1 MLSLFGGLHGLA
13 AMIEMAS
20 IIALLAWF
28 AVKQTPELSRRTVWI
43 IGACWVFFI
52 TAEFWVLG
60 PFSFVHIN
68 EEGEVV
74 IPLYMYLAR
83 WHDGGRLAHGIAG
96 DADAYTMLVDSMTGL
111 SPGVILFKLFP
122 PWMAIGVHKILLSGV
137 AFWGTYL
144 LTRCAGGADRWTAVA
159 AAAAYS
165 VAHEYMVTATL
176 TMGFLSFGVIPLAVY
191 ILVFRLTKERYF
203 PAVIVLSGVISLS
216 VTPTHSGLALGLG
229 LILGWFAN
237 RAVRPGRFLA
247 AIALLIFAVLLN
259 WHEKLFAFVQM
270 APLSYRGAV
279 TDFGSSA
286 AHTLN
291 LAIKY
296 FWLAPEAALLSV
308 VIIGVLWF
316 GDRRLALK
324 ALALCVA
331 GLLVGPMLLSIP
343 WQATPFPYLRGFD
356 FNYTSFAYPVLLSL
370 IAGWAVNHGGR
381 ILRFGRSRLAIPA
394 VFLIAVAGGQAA
406 WLKTFHLTQW
416 LGVGGQTIYRNYPN
430 LAQRDWAPERLF
442 RSVTIPYRMDPDT
455 IAAYGLESFDG
466 LTNVRFKSKV
476 LFWEKSMPRSNQA
489 VDTGYLYVTSHDFMN
504 FLCCRLYD
512 ATTILKLDALRFG
525 NVEFVISALPLYG
538 GGLEQ
543 VSGPRQ
549 GTVPP
554 RQGEPLMDKVAGFL
568 RLIFVPTNAYVYK
581 IPDPLPRAFAARGMI
596 VGDIQPNDEA
606 DYDALI
612 AQALDRRVVVSSDDA
627 GIIGGPLKNLPEGQ
641 VLSVK
646 KAFEG
651 YDIRVNMPGGGV
663 VVVNSPWAPFWQAE
677 AADRRLRVVAANAI
691 HSAIVVPPGVTLIK
705 FRYVRP
711 MLREVIFGNSIRHS
725 EAPAG

>member
-1 MLSLFGGLHGLA
+1 MLSLLGGLHGLT

-20 IIALLAWF
+20 IIALLVWF
-28 AVKQTPELSRRTVWI
+28 AVKPVGELSRRSVWI
-43 IGACWVFFI
+43 IGTCWVLFI
-52 TAEFWVLG
+52 TGEFWMLG

-68 EEGEVV
+68 DEGEVV

-83 WHDGGRLAHGIAG
+83 WHDGGRLAHGIVG
-96 DADAYTMLVDSMTGL
+96 DTDAYTMLVGSMTGI
-111 SPGVILFKLFP
+111 SPGVLLFKLFP
-122 PWMAIGVHKILLSGV
+122 PWMAIGVHKIVLSGV

-144 LTRCAGGADRWTAVA
+144 LTRRGGCADRWTAVA

-176 TMGFLSFGVIPLAVY
+176 TMGFLSYGVIPLAVY
-191 ILVFRLTKERYF
+191 IFVFRLTKERYF
-203 PAVIVLSGVISLS
+203 PAVIALSGVISLS

-237 RAVRPGRFLA
+237 RAARPGRFLA
-247 AIALLIFAVLLN
+247 AIAVLIFAVLLN
-259 WHEKLFAFVQM
+259 WHEKLFAFIQM
-270 APLSYRGAV
+270 APLSYRGTV
-279 TDFGSSA
+279 TDISPGVT
-286 AHTLN
+286 HTFN
-291 LAIKY
+291 MAIKY

-308 VIIGVLWF
+308 GVLGVLWL
-316 GDRRLALK
+316 GDRRLFLG
-324 ALALCVA
+324 ALALSVA
-331 GLLVGPMLLSIP
+331 GLLAGPMLLSIP
-343 WQATPFPYLRGFD
+343 WHATPLPYLSGFD

-381 ILRFGRSRLAIPA
+381 TLRFGRSRLAIPA
-394 VFLIAVAGGQAA
+394 VFLIAVAGGQAV

-416 LGVGGQTIYRNYPN
+416 LGMGGQTIYRNYPN

-476 LFWEKSMPRSNQA
+476 LFWEKAMPRTNRA
-489 VDTGYLYVTSHDFMN
+489 VGTGYLYVTSHDFMN
-504 FLCCRLYD
+504 FLCCRSYD

-525 NVEFVISALPLYG
+525 NVEFVISALALGG

-543 VSGPRQ
+543 VSGPRP

-554 RQGEPLMDKVAGFL
+554 RHGEPLMDKVAGFL
-568 RLIFVPTNAYVYK
+568 RLIFEPTNAYVYR
-581 IPDPLPRAFAARGMI
+581 IPDPLPRAFAARGVI
-596 VGDIQPNDEA
+596 IGDIQPNDEA
-606 DYDALI
+606 GYDVLI
-612 AQALDRRVVVSSDDA
+612 AQALARRVVVSPDDA
-627 GIIGGPLKNLPEGQ
+627 GFLGDPLKNLPEGK

-651 YDIRVNMPGGGV
+651 YDIRVNMPAGGV
-663 VVVNSPWAPFWQAE
+663 VVVNSPWVPFWQAE
-677 AADRRLRVVAANAI
+677 AAGRRLPVVAANAI
-691 HSAIVVPPGVTLIK
+691 HSAIAVPPGVTLIK

-711 MLREVIFGNSIRHS
+711 MLREVIFGNSTRHF